1 MNAPVRMTKITDTLR
16 QQILG
21 LKSEKTTKG
30 IAEQFGVSQSTIRR
44 VFREAAQADAQEGA
58 DNEVALEAAPE
69 PDRAA
74 VRAEKK
80 AAEKVPTISLGTF
93 SLGSS
98 QRQVAFQDADLE
110 NVITDDAPEL
120 DDFEEQW
127 NDGDEEETEIVEEVV
142 EDIPRP
148 TKADEKKWQAIKKT
162 EEDIFRD
169 AVLGGLQDTPQQ
181 GKPLSKGAVAEIEE
195 DIALR
200 SRTLSR
206 IYLNVINFRE
216 LLPFI
221 KDKDKFLQ
229 GLHKKTTR
237 ELVSLAG
244 LIETQRSLGNV
255 ATQMKNAF
263 FIVAK
268 GTEFGCARLGMKV
281 DGFAD
286 DLRQKERELEMIFQE
301 IAVEQADNLK
311 SYTTPQ
317 MRLAMIFTS
326 SLMLCDSRNR
336 VMGSAHSRRSPDAPV
351 APELRQEFSDL

>member
-1 MNAPVRMTKITDTLR
+1 MTKITDTLR
-16 QQILG
+16 QQILR

-44 VFREAAQADAQEGA
+44 VFRESAAAETAEAAND
-58 DNEVALEAAPE
+58 EVSLEAVPE
-69 PDRAA
+69 PDRAV

-93 SLGSS
+93 SLGKE
-98 QRQVAFQDADLE
+98 RQVAFAEDTASALE
-110 NVITDDAPEL
+110 NVITDDGDEL
-120 DDFEEQW
+120 DDFDEQW
-127 NDGDEEETEIVEEVV
+127 NDGEEETEIVETPE

-148 TKADEKKWQAIKKT
+148 TKSDEKKWQAIKKT

-169 AVLGGLQDTPQQ
+169 AVMGGLQDTPQQ

-336 VMGSAHSRRSPDAPV
+336 VMGATPSRRSPDAPV

>member
-1 MNAPVRMTKITDTLR
+1 MTKITDTLR

-44 VFREAAQADAQEGA
+44 VFRESAAAETAEAAND
-58 DNEVALEAAPE
+58 EVSLEAVPE
-69 PDRAA
+69 PETKDRG
-74 VRAEKK
+74 RGGGLRPPT
-80 AAEKVPTISLGTF
+80 EKVPTISLGTF
-93 SLGSS
+93 SLGKE
-98 QRQVAFQDADLE
+98 RMVAFQDSASALE
-110 NVITDDAPEL
+110 NVITDDGDEL

-127 NDGDEEETEIVEEVV
+127 NDGEEETEIVETPE

-148 TKADEKKWQAIKKT
+148 TKSDEKKWQAIKKT

-169 AVLGGLQDTPQQ
+169 AVMGGLQDTPQQ

-311 SYTTPQ
+311 TYTTPQ

-336 VMGSAHSRRSPDAPV
+336 VMGATPSRRSPDAPV

>member
-1 MNAPVRMTKITDTLR
+1 MSTPVRMTKITDTLR
-16 QQILG
+16 QQILR
-21 LKSEKTTKG
+21 LKAEKTTKG

-44 VFREAAQADAQEGA
+44 VFRESAAAETAEAAND
-58 DNEVALEAAPE
+58 EVSLEAVPE
-69 PDRAA
+69 PDKAA
-74 VRAEKK
+74 VRGK

-93 SLGSS
+93 SLGKE
-98 QRQVAFQDADLE
+98 RQVAFAEASDME
-110 NVITDDAPEL
+110 NVITDDAGEL

-127 NDGDEEETEIVEEVV
+127 NDGDEETEIVETPE

-148 TKADEKKWQAIKKT
+148 TKGDEKKWQAIKKT

-169 AVLGGLQDTPQQ
+169 AVLGGIQDTPQQ

-336 VMGSAHSRRSPDAPV
+336 VMGATPSRRAPDAPV